1 MSFNLT
7 PFQFIGAIT
16 YNLLRSSGDK
26 LTLKTVQAWMN
37 DHSNRDNYG
46 AGFSGN
52 RLSRGPS
59 SGFTEIV
66 KQPNRNKGFKVT
78 ATVYLD
84 PRQGAVASKTWD
96 AKSLDSDLE
105 KFFGK
110 NLRVRIDV

>member
-1 MSFNLT
+1 MT
-7 PFQFIGAIT
+7 PLQALSVIAV
-16 YNLLRSSGDK
+16 NLLRGSGDK

-37 DHSNRDNYG
+37 DHRNRDKHG

-59 SGFTEIV
+59 NGFTEIV
-66 KQPNRNKGFKVT
+66 KQPIVNGKFKIT

-84 PRQGAVASKTWD
+84 PRQGVVASKTWE
-96 AKSLDSDLE
+96 AQSLDSDLE

-110 NLRVRIDV
+110 NMRVRIDV